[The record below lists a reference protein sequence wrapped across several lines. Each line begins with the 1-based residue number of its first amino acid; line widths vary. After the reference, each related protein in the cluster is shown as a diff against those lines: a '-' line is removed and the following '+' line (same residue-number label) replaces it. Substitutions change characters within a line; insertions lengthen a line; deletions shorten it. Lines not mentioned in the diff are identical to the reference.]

1 MAHQLCTRKA
11 THTALNRSARGHR
24 FAAPCAIQPKRRD
37 RPPLNHRRPPRLY
50 PSKSRPACPRGPC
63 GRRGLFFHWPCF
75 EEYLRTKSE
84 QQVEKAVRQA
94 SATANQKSHQTVRAA
109 SGQRGE
115 SSEQNPKASCA
126 SPEEF
131 RRLLYLQSQ
140 LPFRRQEKVQPDASP
155 HVSDRMGSR
164 TPRAPDLKR
173 RGLPAVDSRS
183 ANSTSDEKRL
193 ARKDRRFRYPDGP
206 SGRADQRAEHATP
219 TTPRSPSEKD
229 SQAPSALVCCCRH
242 SVDLPKTSQ

>member
-115 SSEQNPKASCA
+115 SSEQNPKASKPESFLCQPRRVPALAIPSISTTFPAPRKSPAWRQPSRIRSHGFAYSTCA
-126 SPEEF
+126 RP
-131 RRLLYLQSQ
+131 
-140 LPFRRQEKVQPDASP
+140 
-155 HVSDRMGSR
+155 
-164 TPRAPDLKR
+164 
-173 RGLPAVDSRS
+173 
-183 ANSTSDEKRL
+183 
-193 ARKDRRFRYPDGP
+193 
-206 SGRADQRAEHATP
+206 
-219 TTPRSPSEKD
+219 
-229 SQAPSALVCCCRH
+229 
-242 SVDLPKTSQ
+242 